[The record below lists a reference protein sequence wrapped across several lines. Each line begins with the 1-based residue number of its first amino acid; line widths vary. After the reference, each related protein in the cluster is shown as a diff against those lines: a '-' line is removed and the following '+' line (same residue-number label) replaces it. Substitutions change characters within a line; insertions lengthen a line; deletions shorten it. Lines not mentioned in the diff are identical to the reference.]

1 MRDLDDKDEQL
12 GNLVAVVEVVAA
24 AAISDYL
31 EAFLCG
37 KIIKREREVALNDL
51 LFFLMGGAE

>member
-1 MRDLDDKDEQL
+1 MRDLDDKEEQL

-31 EAFLCG
+31 EASVCC

-51 LFFLMGGAE
+51 LFFF